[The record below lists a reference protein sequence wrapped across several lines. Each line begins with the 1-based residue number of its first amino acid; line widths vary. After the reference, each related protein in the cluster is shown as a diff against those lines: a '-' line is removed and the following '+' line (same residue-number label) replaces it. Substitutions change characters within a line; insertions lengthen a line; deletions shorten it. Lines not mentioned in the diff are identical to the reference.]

1 VGAPW
6 RQGKPARSLKNQFWI
21 RVFWIL
27 VFLGMG
33 AGYTFYFKEEIFNWL
48 LAPAG
53 DHLSPFDGKPVYGSP
68 MGMMGAT
75 ITVVSKG
82 AILGAL
88 PVMVYSVLTMIRPWL
103 PPRFW
108 RFTVWL
114 TLSIMF
120 SYLLGI
126 AFVYYVM
133 LPVGLGFLLSF
144 GSNIAVALIDIGEYL
159 KLLTALMFAMGLVFL
174 IPILMFL
181 LTKMRLV
188 KYRHWRWGRIVVPL
202 FAGFLGIILTPT
214 ADGIN
219 FLMVSLPVMGLYEVG
234 LFVTWVLDPSDGNY
248 LWLKTIGRLLH
259 KVWRVVAAPFRG
271 VRWVHNKFRDNNKYK
286 EV

>member
-1 VGAPW
+1 
-6 RQGKPARSLKNQFWI
+6 
-21 RVFWIL
+21 
-27 VFLGMG
+27 MG
-33 AGYTFYFKEEIFNWL
+33 AGYTFYFKEEIFMWL

-53 DHLSPFDGKPVYGSP
+53 DHLSPFDGKPTYSSP

-82 AILGAL
+82 ALLGAL
-88 PVMVYSVLTMIRPWL
+88 PVAVYSVLTMIRPWL

-108 RFTVWL
+108 RFTVYL
-114 TLSIMF
+114 TLATTF
-120 SYLLGI
+120 SYLTGI

-133 LPVGLGFLLSF
+133 LPVGLGFLLNF

-174 IPILMFL
+174 IPVLMFL
-181 LTKMRLV
+181 LAKMRIV
-188 KYRHWRWGRIVVPL
+188 KYKHWRWGRMVVPI

-219 FLMVSLPVMGLYEVG
+219 FLMVSLPVMGLYEIG
-234 LFVTWVLDPSDGNY
+234 LFVTWVIAPEEGNY
-248 LWLKTIGRLLH
+248 LFLRTIGQSLG
-259 KVWRVVAAPFRG
+259 KVWRFIASPLRG
-271 VRWVHNKFRDNNKYK
+271 VRWIRHKLRDNNKAGR
-286 EV
+286 